1 MDLLISNI
9 LRLPR
14 VLIFMICI
22 TSIILIYGYFSR
34 ILGCFYFWE
43 SKTIGWYLISINA
56 IVLLLI
62 RIRTKRKSNKK
73 IISEKIAICL
83 ILFMLALSGSVFFT
97 ITNSRVFTK
106 AKDYIEKDSSINKTV
121 GNINSIVL
129 LPRGS
134 KC

>member
-1 MDLLISNI
+1 
-9 LRLPR
+9 
-14 VLIFMICI
+14 MICI